1 MKNLNYILFTIL
13 SVAIGFLYYL
23 HFSSPKITH
32 MAEHHEEEKGGGGT
46 NILPGKGIYYI
57 NTDSLWDKYEM
68 VKNSQDELK
77 IEKLKLEGQFKI
89 KLDAFEKEY
98 TELQKKASQGLIT
111 MEEAQ
116 KKEADLMGRQQQ
128 LLALKD
134 ELAMKLMEM
143 EQDMNEKIQ
152 VGIYNYLKKYHSQ
165 KEINFVLGYNRGG
178 GAVLFGN
185 DSLEITQT
193 IVEGL
198 NKEYKAQQLNK
209 EEAKSE

>member
-1 MKNLNYILFTIL
+1 
-13 SVAIGFLYYL
+13 
-23 HFSSPKITH
+23 
-32 MAEHHEEEKGGGGT
+32 MAENQEEEKGGGGT

-98 TELQKKASQGLIT
+98 TDLQKKASQGLIT

-143 EQDMNEKIQ
+143 EQEMNEKIQ
-152 VGIYNYLKKYHSQ
+152 VGIYDYLKKYHSQ
-165 KEINFVLGYNRGG
+165 KDINFVLGYNRGG

-185 DSLEITQT
+185 DSLEITKT
-193 IVEGL
+193 IVDGL
-198 NKEYKAQQLNK
+198 NKEYKAQQLNNK
-209 EEAKSE
+209 EEKKSE